1 MRHAGR
7 YVWRVGLA
15 GVVYAAIAVASRVV
29 LRRYQDL
36 PASPA
41 PVWEMAAWLLLGGL
55 LTAVVLAVPAAR
67 SRWSGT
73 QLMVAVFVPL
83 FGLSTFLNIAQGW
96 LLVPALVTFP
106 LAALWLAH
114 GFLVAVFFSFF
125 VVLIMGRLHPP
136 GLVAEST
143 RLHLPPLEWLWK
155 LGLCLA
161 ALTGTCAVVLQWLTP
176 RDVAEFYRGMGLAPL
191 WQSLV
196 FEVGRALMLVA
207 FVLPIIKMTKGDR
220 LEAALTTAFLMAV
233 LCSLATDLI
242 PSADVPDKAR
252 YFRMASGGGS
262 HFLFGLLVGYLFSR
276 RPF

>member
-15 GVVYAAIAVASRVV
+15 GAVYAAISLTSSIV
-29 LRRYQDL
+29 LRRYQNL
-36 PASPA
+36 PVSPV
-41 PVWEMAAWLLLGGL
+41 PGWQMAAWLLVGGL
-55 LTAVVLAVPAAR
+55 LTAIVLAVPTVR

-73 QLMVAVFVPL
+73 QLIVAVFVPL

-96 LLVPALVTFP
+96 LLVPELVTFP
-106 LAALWLAH
+106 LAALRLAH

-125 VVLIMGRLHPP
+125 LVLIMGRLHPP

-161 ALTGTCAVVLQWLTP
+161 ALTGMRAAISLWLTP
-176 RDVAEFYRGMGLAPL
+176 GDVVEFYQGVGLAPL

-220 LEAALTTAFLMAV
+220 LEASLTTACLMAV
-233 LCSLATDLI
+233 LCSLAAGLT

-252 YFRMASGGGS
+252 YFRMLSGTGS
-262 HFLFGLLVGYLFSR
+262 HFIFGFLVGHLFSR
-276 RPF
+276 RSL